1 MVAATATVVTTVSAA
16 AALVSLVAYLYSL
29 RRAEQTAARE
39 EALALAETRKQMVA
53 ELRQR
58 VAALE
63 RRNKQM
69 KASHERRIHELERAV
84 ERARRRA
91 AGNAPFE
98 PQGHGVLALV
108 ESLARIRADLEE
120 EPPNVDAAVARIRA
134 LLTEEELR
142 SSVG

>member
-1 MVAATATVVTTVSAA
+1 MVAATATLVTTVSAA

-58 VAALE
+58 VESLE
-63 RRNKQM
+63 RRNKQA
-69 KASHERRIHELERAV
+69 KASYEKRIHELERAL
-84 ERARRRA
+84 ERTRRGAARH
-91 AGNAPFE
+91 
-98 PQGHGVLALV
+98 PQLEQHGHGVLTLV
-108 ESLARIRADLEE
+108 ESLARIRSDLEE
-120 EPPNVDAAVARIRA
+120 EPPNVEAALARIRA

-142 SSVG
+142 SRVG